1 MKTSY
6 TGMVGGEQWEPVP
19 ILLLDSY
26 PVTDCDHVFCAS
38 AYAVPPITCVTG
50 CDVLPS
56 LAPSLTMFNY
66 VKLSTPDPFLVAQEV
81 KKVSAARIMSSMNQF
96 FLSIVVKPKPSVKE
110 EIPVHVDD
118 SSKEVD
124 VEDERE
130 SINTVDVVCVGL
142 EYICSIIL

>member
-1 MKTSY
+1 
-6 TGMVGGEQWEPVP
+6 
-19 ILLLDSY
+19 
-26 PVTDCDHVFCAS
+26 
-38 AYAVPPITCVTG
+38 
-50 CDVLPS
+50 
-56 LAPSLTMFNY
+56 MFNY